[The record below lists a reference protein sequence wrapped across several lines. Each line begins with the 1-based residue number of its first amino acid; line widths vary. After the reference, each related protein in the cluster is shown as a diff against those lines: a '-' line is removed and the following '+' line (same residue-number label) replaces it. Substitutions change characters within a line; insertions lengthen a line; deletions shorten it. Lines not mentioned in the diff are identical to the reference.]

1 MTRDRIALDDIPG
14 YFETDR
20 FACGQAGCRIDEY
33 RKGFARCSMPLTAS
47 HYNGAGAVMGGA
59 VFTLAD
65 FAAGVAANADERP
78 SVSSSATIE
87 YLSSSKGE
95 VLYAAATVDKS
106 GRRLSYVTV
115 DVTDDRDIL
124 IARMMTTLCKIA

>member
-1 MTRDRIALDDIPG
+1 MARDHISLDEIPG
-14 YFETDR
+14 FFESDR
-20 FACGQAGCRIDEY
+20 FACDLAGCCIEDY
-33 RKGFARCSMPLTAS
+33 RKGYARCSMHLATA

-65 FAAGVAANADERP
+65 FAAGIAANADEPP

-87 YLSSSKGE
+87 FLNSSKGT
-95 VLYAAATVDKS
+95 VLYATATVDKA

-115 DVTDDRDIL
+115 DVTDDHDVL
-124 IARMMTTLCKIA
+124 VARMMTTLCRIA